1 MYKFVEKFYI
11 YYYIIPFFLKVGGEL
26 MNKELI
32 FKIIDVKKNNNNEGI
47 LDILAIF
54 ENIINKYSRKLNGE
68 DTKQDLYVF
77 LIKLINNIDEL
88 TIINY
93 EDKQVLSYFSKSLKN
108 EYIRLSKK
116 NDREKSNQDY
126 NYEEIVWGHN
136 LIESNIEVLDAI
148 KNLNSYEKSIIKR
161 VVLNGDSVSEVAKKT
176 GKSRQAINQ
185 VKNRAISKLK
195 KVYFCLLYTSPSP
208 RDRTRSRMPSS
219 A

>member
-1 MYKFVEKFYI
+1 
-11 YYYIIPFFLKVGGEL
+11 

-88 TIINY
+88 SIVNY

-116 NDREKSNQDY
+116 M
-126 NYEEIVWGHN
+126 
-136 LIESNIEVLDAI
+136 IE
-148 KNLNSYEKSIIKR
+148 
-161 VVLNGDSVSEVAKKT
+161 
-176 GKSRQAINQ
+176 
-185 VKNRAISKLK
+185 K
-195 KVYFCLLYTSPSP
+195 KVI
-208 RDRTRSRMPSS
+208 RIIIMKR
-219 A
+219 

>member
-11 YYYIIPFFLKVGGEL
+11 YYYIIPFFLEMGGKL

-116 NDREKSNQDY
+116 NDREK
-126 NYEEIVWGHN
+126 
-136 LIESNIEVLDAI
+136 
-148 KNLNSYEKSIIKR
+148 K
-161 VVLNGDSVSEVAKKT
+161 
-176 GKSRQAINQ
+176 
-185 VKNRAISKLK
+185 
-195 KVYFCLLYTSPSP
+195 
-208 RDRTRSRMPSS
+208 
-219 A
+219 